1 MKFISGAKKLPTKH
15 EMLNDI
21 QTQHQILS
29 NKDVHKNRL
38 HALHSP
44 ELSRDFLKQ
53 LSVSADIE
61 QYPDV
66 LHSIFEDNDMTF
78 RRNSKEFRKYNYII
92 ADNNTTFIKV
102 KCEE

>member
-1 MKFISGAKKLPTKH
+1 MKFISGGKKLPTKH

-21 QTQHQILS
+21 QLQHQILW
-29 NKDVHKNRL
+29 NKGVPKNKL

-44 ELSRDFLKQ
+44 ELSRDFLEQ
-53 LSVSADIE
+53 LSVAADIE
-61 QYPDV
+61 KYPEV

-78 RRNSKEFRKYNYII
+78 RRNLREFRKYNYII
-92 ADNNTTFIKV
+92 VDDKTFNKE